1 MDGLI
6 AALRLDGRG
15 GAVPVALEAA
25 EGEEDGVVWLHF
37 DRTAAATQSWFATDS
52 GLDPV
57 ASEALL
63 IEETRPRCAAFGD
76 GLILILR
83 GVNLNPGA
91 DPEDMVSIRIWAE
104 RRRVVTTR
112 RFHLMAV
119 EDVRTALAEGRGP
132 RTAGELVVALAD
144 RLTERMGPVIDDL
157 DDRVDEIEDALLG
170 PADTGLRSRL
180 VGVRRQA
187 IAFRRYLAPQ
197 REAVTRLAGEPSSL
211 LSDLDRARARE
222 EADRITRY
230 VDDLDAA
237 RDRAMVIQDELSS
250 RLSDRM
256 NRNMYLL
263 SVVAAIFLP
272 LGFLTGLLG
281 INVGGIPGTESP
293 WAFATVCA
301 LTAALVVVEVL
312 LFRRLKWL

>member
-6 AALRLDGRG
+6 FALRLDGRG
-15 GAVPVALEAA
+15 GATAA
-25 EGEEDGVVWLHF
+25 EIDAVPTQDSDVLWFHF
-37 DRTAAATQSWFATDS
+37 DRTAAATRSWFSAES
-52 GLDPV
+52 RLDPV
-57 ASEALL
+57 VGEALL

-104 RRRVVTTR
+104 RQRVITTR

-119 EDVRTALAEGRGP
+119 EDVRAALAEGRGP
-132 RTAGELVVALAD
+132 RTTGELVVALAD
-144 RLTERMGPVIDDL
+144 RLTERMGPVIDGL

-170 PADTGLRSRL
+170 PVESSLRGRL
-180 VGVRRQA
+180 VEIRRQA

-197 REAVTRLAGEPSSL
+197 REAITRLAGETTGL
-211 LSDLDRARARE
+211 LSKLDHVRARE
-222 EADRITRY
+222 EADRINRY

-237 RDRAMVIQDELSS
+237 RERAMVIQDELSN

-281 INVGGIPGTESP
+281 VNVAGIPGTDSP
-293 WAFATVCA
+293 WAFAIVCG
-301 LTAALVVVEVL
+301 LMVALVAVEVL